1 MKKILFISSRDPFSN
16 NFSGDRLRASKIIKY
31 LSKKNQVDLAITDKK
46 SSKNINVNV
55 KKFFFKNNILKS
67 FLNTFLYFLK
77 LKPLQVGFFYS
88 RTLKKF
94 VKENHN
100 NYDII
105 ICHLIRTVEYLPKE
119 FKGKKIL
126 EMTDL
131 YSDNYKQT
139 YRKLSFL
146 NPLFYLYFVESL
158 LTRKYEKKCFHIF
171 DKIVLVSKKDIK
183 KSKNISSIKKISYIP
198 MGVDSN
204 KNIFSFKKNNNKIIF
219 IGNIKYLPNKIACL
233 NFANNILPRINVYN
247 KNIKFIIIGEIS
259 NLDKNFL
266 LKNKNI
272 KVLGSQKNLKTILK
286 NSICGI
292 SNLNISTGF
301 QSKILTYMSF
311 GLPVI
316 CSLKSFNETGLK
328 KNKEI
333 LVYKNNFSFIN
344 LILRLKENKIKS
356 NMLSIN
362 GLKTIKLNYN
372 WNKILFSYI
381 KIK

>member
-1 MKKILFISSRDPFSN
+1 
-16 NFSGDRLRASKIIKY
+16 
-31 LSKKNQVDLAITDKK
+31 
-46 SSKNINVNV
+46 
-55 KKFFFKNNILKS
+55 
-67 FLNTFLYFLK
+67 
-77 LKPLQVGFFYS
+77 
-88 RTLKKF
+88 
-94 VKENHN
+94 
-100 NYDII
+100 
-105 ICHLIRTVEYLPKE
+105 
-119 FKGKKIL
+119 
-126 EMTDL
+126 
-131 YSDNYKQT
+131 
-139 YRKLSFL
+139 
-146 NPLFYLYFVESL
+146 
-158 LTRKYEKKCFHIF
+158 
-171 DKIVLVSKKDIK
+171 
-183 KSKNISSIKKISYIP
+183 

-204 KNIFSFKKNNNKIIF
+204 ENIFSFKKNNNKIIF

-316 CSLKSFNETGLK
+316 CSLNSFNETGFK
-328 KNKEI
+328 KDKEI

-344 LILRLKENKIKS
+344 LILRLKKNKIKS
-356 NMLSIN
+356 NLLSNN

>member
-31 LSKKNQVDLAITDKK
+31 LSKTNQVDLAFTDRK
-46 SSKNINVNV
+46 SSNIKNINI
-55 KKFFFKNNILKS
+55 KKFYFKNNILKS
-67 FLNTFLYFLK
+67 LLNTFLYFFQF
-77 LKPLQVGFFYS
+77 KPLQVGFYYS

-100 NYDII
+100 NYDLI

-131 YSDNYKQT
+131 YSDNYMQT

-146 NPLFYLYFVESL
+146 NPLFYLYFLESL
-158 LTRKYEKKCFHIF
+158 LTKKYEKKCFRIF
-171 DKIVLVSKKDIK
+171 NKIVLVSKKDIK
-183 KSKNISSIKKISYIP
+183 KSKNLPGFRKIYFIP
-198 MGVDSN
+198 MGADNN
-204 KNIFSFKKNNNKIIF
+204 KNIFSFKKINNKIIF
-219 IGNIKYLPNKIACL
+219 IGNIKYLPNKIACF
-233 NFANNILPRINVYN
+233 NFANNILPKINFYN
-247 KNIKFIIIGEIS
+247 KRIKFIIIGEIS
-259 NLDKNFL
+259 NFDKNYL
-266 LKNKNI
+266 SKNKNV
-272 KVLGSQKNLKTILK
+272 KVVGPKKDLKKILK

-316 CSLKSFNETGLK
+316 CSLKSFSETGLK

-344 LILRLKENKIKS
+344 LILSLKSNKRLS
-356 NMLSIN
+356 NMLSKN
-362 GLKTIKLNYN
+362 GLKTIQINYN
-372 WNKILFSYI
+372 WDKILSSYI
-381 KIK
+381 KTK